1 MKKLILPIVML
12 ILVGFSLKDTKLTE
26 AEREFA
32 ASEMTASKDQLLHS
46 LKGLSENQLNF
57 KSDSTSWSVAE
68 CVEHLAITESMI
80 FGMLKGTLETPADPS
95 RRAEVKMTDEMILA
109 AISDRT
115 NKVKTSKPFEPSGK
129 FGSYEATL
137 KEFVSKRD
145 EHITYVK
152 STQDDLRN
160 RYQELPFG
168 VVDSFQIL
176 LFMSSHTERHIKQIH
191 EILQNKNFPKS

>member
-1 MKKLILPIVML
+1 MKKIILPIVML
-12 ILVGFSLKDTKLTE
+12 ALLSFGIIDSKLTD
-26 AEREFA
+26 AERELA
-32 ASEMTASKDQLLHS
+32 ASEMAASKDQLLHS
-46 LKGLSENQLNF
+46 LEGLSENQLNF
-57 KSDSTSWSVAE
+57 KNDPTSWSVAE
-68 CVEHLAITESMI
+68 CVEHLAISESMI
-80 FGMLKGTLETPADPS
+80 FGMLQSTLESPADAS
-95 RRAEVKMTDEMILA
+95 RRSEVKMTDEMILA

-145 EHITYVK
+145 EHIAYVK

-191 EILQNKNFPKS
+191 EIMQSKNFPKS